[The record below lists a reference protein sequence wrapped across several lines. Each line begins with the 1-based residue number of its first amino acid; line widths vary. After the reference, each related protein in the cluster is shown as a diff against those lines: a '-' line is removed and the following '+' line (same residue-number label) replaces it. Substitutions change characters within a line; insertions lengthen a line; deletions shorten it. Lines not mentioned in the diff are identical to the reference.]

1 MDQQEYAQRTETLR
15 PRLYRTA
22 FLYLGSAADA
32 QEALDEAVYRGLR
45 HLRQLRQPEF
55 FNTWLTRILLN
66 VCARE
71 LKRRSRL
78 RPVEILP
85 ETAGTRDYDA
95 LPLQEAI
102 EKLPEELR
110 AVIVLRFFADYTLEE
125 TARALELPRGTVTSR
140 QSRAL
145 KLLRLELG
153 EEAQDESECGI

>member
-1 MDQQEYAQRTETLR
+1 MDQQEYAQRTEALR

-22 FLYLGSAADA
+22 LLYQGSAADA

-45 HLRQLRQPEF
+45 YLRQLRQPEF

-71 LKRRSRL
+71 LRRRN
-78 RPVEILP
+78 RVRRMEILP
-85 ETAGTRDYDA
+85 DTVGEVDYDA

-110 AVIVLRFFADYTLEE
+110 VVIALRFFADYTLEE
-125 TARALELPRGTVTSR
+125 TAQALKLPRGTVTSR

-153 EEAQDESECGI
+153 EEAQDEPE